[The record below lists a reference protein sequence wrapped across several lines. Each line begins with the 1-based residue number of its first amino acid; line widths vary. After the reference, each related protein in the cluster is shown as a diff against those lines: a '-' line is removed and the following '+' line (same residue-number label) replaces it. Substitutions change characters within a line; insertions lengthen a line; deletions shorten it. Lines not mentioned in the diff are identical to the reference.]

1 MATLPLFDLAH
12 YLPAA
17 TAAASTADWPGA
29 ARDNGIH
36 TTAYGLSASAS
47 RPRYAQRT
55 DLLMND
61 SLERLHLSV
70 WLNDAAQID
79 TGRHCV
85 RAARH
90 DVVALHLARAPMRM
104 AFGGDNHHIV
114 LTLAPALLHQL
125 AAAQAE
131 PFLARLRHAGG
142 VHAQAG
148 QARVLRAAHEL
159 QATLVDGTASA
170 LLREAKSLELLAL
183 MLQAAAPHPLQP
195 ALPASRHQARLRQAR
210 ELLLRDLANAPDIP
224 TLARACGLNAFQL
237 KQGFKALFG
246 LSVHALY
253 QYERMHQA
261 WQLIESGQANASE
274 AGALVGY
281 SNASHFGAAFRK
293 QFGLLPSELKRRAVV
308 CTKHQ

>member
-1 MATLPLFDLAH
+1 MSTLPLFNLAD

-17 TAAASTADWPGA
+17 APAASTADWPGA

-55 DLLMND
+55 GLLMND
-61 SLERLHLSV
+61 TLERLHLSV

-90 DVVALHLARAPMRM
+90 DVVALHLAREPMRM
-104 AFGGDNHHIV
+104 CFGGDNHHVV

-131 PFLARLRHAGG
+131 PFLARLQRAGG

-159 QATLVDGTASA
+159 QAALVDGTASA

-195 ALPASRHQARLRQAR
+195 AQPASRQQARLRQAR
-210 ELLLRDLANAPDIP
+210 ELLLRDLANAPDID

-237 KQGFKALFG
+237 KQGFKQLFG

-253 QYERMHQA
+253 QHERMHQA

-293 QFGLLPSELKRRAVV
+293 QFGLLPSELKRRVAVGL
-308 CTKHQ
+308 K

>member
-1 MATLPLFDLAH
+1 MSTLPLFNLAD

-17 TAAASTADWPGA
+17 APAASTADWPGA

-55 DLLMND
+55 GLLMND
-61 SLERLHLSV
+61 TLERLHLSV

-90 DVVALHLARAPMRM
+90 DVVALHLAREPMRM
-104 AFGGDNHHIV
+104 CFGGDNHHVV
-114 LTLAPALLHQL
+114 LTLAPTLLHQL

-131 PFLARLRHAGG
+131 PFLARLQRAGG

-159 QATLVDGTASA
+159 QAALVDGTASA

-195 ALPASRHQARLRQAR
+195 ALPASRQQARLRQAR
-210 ELLLRDLANAPDIP
+210 ELLLRDLANAPNIP

-237 KQGFKALFG
+237 KQGFKQLFG

-253 QYERMHQA
+253 QNERMHHA

-293 QFGLLPSELKRRAVV
+293 QFGLLPSELKRRAAVGL
-308 CTKHQ
+308 K

>member
-1 MATLPLFDLAH
+1 MSTLPLFNLAD

-17 TAAASTADWPGA
+17 APAASTAEWPGA

-47 RPRYAQRT
+47 RPRYARST

-70 WLNDAAQID
+70 WLNDAAQVD
-79 TGRHCV
+79 TGRQYV

-90 DVVALHLARAPMRM
+90 DVVVLHLAREPMRM
-104 AFGGDNHHIV
+104 CFGGDNHHIV

-125 AAAQAE
+125 AATQAE
-131 PFLARLRHAGG
+131 PFLALLQRAGG
-142 VHAQAG
+142 VHAQAS

-159 QATLVDGTASA
+159 QAVLVDGTASA

-183 MLQAAAPHPLQP
+183 MLQAAAPQP
-195 ALPASRHQARLRQAR
+195 ALPASRQQARLRQAR
-210 ELLLRDLANAPDIP
+210 ELLLHDLANAPNID

-237 KQGFKALFG
+237 KQGFKQLFG
-246 LSVHALY
+246 MSVHALY
-253 QYERMHQA
+253 QHERMHHA
-261 WQLIESGQANASE
+261 WRLIESGEANASE

-281 SNASHFGAAFRK
+281 SNSSHFGAAFRK
-293 QFGLLPSELKRRAVV
+293 QFGLLPRELKRRVTV
-308 CTKHQ
+308 HVDH

>member
-1 MATLPLFDLAH
+1 MPTLPLFDLAD
-12 YLPAA
+12 YLPA
-17 TAAASTADWPGA
+17 AAASTADWPGA

-104 AFGGDNHHIV
+104 AFGGDNHHVV

-159 QATLVDGTASA
+159 QATLTDGTASA

-183 MLQAAAPHPLQP
+183 VLQAAAPHPQQP
-195 ALPASRHQARLRQAR
+195 APPASRHQARLRQAR

-253 QYERMHQA
+253 QHERMHQA

-293 QFGLLPSELKRRAVV
+293 QFGLLPSELKRRTAVGL
-308 CTKHQ
+308 K